1 MTKSEQIKALKLVLD
16 NPSNNINETSR
27 DLIQLV
33 ITNIELDM
41 SEEARTNV
49 VSFVENYIGEDKL
62 QFSKRL
68 TELGESGQMVIISGA
83 ARGVGKTTFAQ
94 QLAKDF
100 GKGII
105 IVDDLVETTKTDR
118 QKAQDFANLAMG
130 DFKFAD
136 NFEKSKSK
144 SKYHK

>member
-1 MTKSEQIKALKLVLD
+1 MRNQ
-16 NPSNNINETSR
+16 
-27 DLIQLV
+27 
-33 ITNIELDM
+33 
-41 SEEARTNV
+41 
-49 VSFVENYIGEDKL
+49 
-62 QFSKRL
+62 KRR
-68 TELGESGQMVIISGA
+68 ERGIVIIGA
-83 ARGVGKTTFAQ
+83 AGGVGKTTFAQ

-100 GKGII
+100 DKGII

-144 SKYHK
+144 YHK